1 MFARASLARILGL
14 AVVVLFLWALFAGK
28 GGANGPERHYR
39 VKPGDTLWSISEK
52 TYGGD
57 PREGVWELRERN
69 ELDSTT
75 ITPGLSATSP
85 ESKARPFSNGI
96 LNTLK

>member
-39 VKPGDTLWSISEK
+39 VKPGDRIWSIAEQ
-52 TYGGD
+52 TYGGH
-57 PREGVWELRERN
+57 PRAGICELRERN
-69 ELDSTT
+69 RLDTAT
-75 ITPGLSATSP
+75 IVPGQRLLLPSLFLLRILPAP
-85 ESKARPFSNGI
+85 RPD
-96 LNTLK
+96 